1 MNGMQG
7 GPGRRPEKTGK
18 RYSLRDGLA
27 LARWILAHAP
37 RAGRRLGL
45 ILLLCLLVSAC
56 NMAAPLLLGRA
67 IDTLGQAELLLRAL
81 TLLGLIYALSA
92 AFSHAQGVLVSR
104 LAQEMG
110 AALRERLYRQ
120 TLRLPLPYTDAHPQ
134 GDLLSRMTN
143 DIDAL
148 TQTVSTVIP
157 GVLSSAVTLV
167 GCALLMLRLS
177 PELTG
182 MNLGI
187 GLVMMLCG
195 GAYSRVMF
203 GAVQRQQKTLGEL
216 NAMVAE
222 AMNQRHSIAA
232 YRNQE
237 AAKAALFGKSDEMTR
252 VGIRTQALGAV
263 MEPMMNVLGNA
274 SFIVTAVFGGIQVM
288 GGAMTIGAV
297 QACLL
302 YARQLLRPLT
312 EMGMLLSQ
320 AQGGLACAERVREL
334 ADTPAEADAGQAA
347 LTGPQVR
354 GEIRFDHVTFSY
366 IRGKPVLRD
375 FTLHI
380 RPRET
385 VAIVGATGVGK
396 TTLINLL
403 LRFYEPDAGR
413 VTLDGI
419 DLADLPRRR
428 LYRSIGVLLQEGS
441 ILSGT
446 VRHNIAYGHEEATE
460 EEIEAAAALV
470 RADSFIRQTPEG
482 YDTRLSAGS
491 SGLSAGQ
498 RQLICLAR
506 VPLMNPRVLVLDEAT
521 SSVDAHTEEAV
532 QHALRQVRADRT
544 CILIAHRLNTVRDAD
559 RIIVLSDGGIA
570 EEGTHEELLRR
581 GGLYARM
588 WRHEPDREETP

>member
-1 MNGMQG
+1 M
-7 GPGRRPEKTGK
+7 
-18 RYSLRDGLA
+18 
-27 LARWILAHAP
+27 
-37 RAGRRLGL
+37 
-45 ILLLCLLVSAC
+45 
-56 NMAAPLLLGRA
+56 
-67 IDTLGQAELLLRAL
+67 
-81 TLLGLIYALSA
+81 
-92 AFSHAQGVLVSR
+92 
-104 LAQEMG
+104 
-110 AALRERLYRQ
+110 
-120 TLRLPLPYTDAHPQ
+120 
-134 GDLLSRMTN
+134 
-143 DIDAL
+143 
-148 TQTVSTVIP
+148 
-157 GVLSSAVTLV
+157 
-167 GCALLMLRLS
+167 GCAM
-177 PELTG
+177 
-182 MNLGI
+182 I
-187 GLVMMLCG
+187 
-195 GAYSRVMF
+195 
-203 GAVQRQQKTLGEL
+203 
-216 NAMVAE
+216 
-222 AMNQRHSIAA
+222 
-232 YRNQE
+232 
-237 AAKAALFGKSDEMTR
+237 
-252 VGIRTQALGAV
+252 
-263 MEPMMNVLGNA
+263 
-274 SFIVTAVFGGIQVM
+274 
-288 GGAMTIGAV
+288 IGAV